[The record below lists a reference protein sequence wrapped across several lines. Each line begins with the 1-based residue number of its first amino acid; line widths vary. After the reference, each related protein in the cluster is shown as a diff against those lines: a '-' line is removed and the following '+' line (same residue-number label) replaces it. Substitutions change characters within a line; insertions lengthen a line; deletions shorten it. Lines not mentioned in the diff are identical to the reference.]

1 MLLTVSYVIFR
12 ISYTLSNMKKSMR
25 FLMSPINVL
34 MIILVAGMFVG
45 SIPAYAGSAA
55 SVAITQFE
63 RGNISEA
70 ELDQRL
76 RDIGFSED
84 DIRQVKA
91 VTGQLEHQQEG
102 YVHPSQAITENTDTE
117 KTSKVSADEGDN
129 FMLILGLG
137 GAAMVAAIAIAFSK
151 KVLS

>member
-1 MLLTVSYVIFR
+1 
-12 ISYTLSNMKKSMR
+12 MKKSMR

-34 MIILVAGMFVG
+34 MVILVAGMFVG

-55 SVAITQFE
+55 SSAIMQYE
-63 RGNISEA
+63 EGMISEA

-76 RDIGFSED
+76 RDVGYSEA

-91 VTGQLEHQQEG
+91 VTGGLEHQQED
-102 YVHPSQAITENTDTE
+102 YVPVLQPITENTDTDTA

-129 FMLILGLG
+129 IMLILGIG
-137 GAAMVAAIAIAFSK
+137 GAITVGAIALAFSK
-151 KVLS
+151 RAMTS